1 MSFRVGVSDQGGSS
15 TVASQIN
22 FSVVAAI
29 TSAQTTSSLDLSND
43 TTLVIAAGGTLTVT
57 DSVEIG
63 SGATLDIE
71 SGGTLIL
78 SNLVQG
84 TGAATLLLE
93 GGTLEANGAFT
104 SIMPIVIG
112 AGGGTVNTNGYNVTL
127 AGNLSSA
134 ASTGTLIKMGAGT
147 LTFSGVNNYTGGTS
161 VQAGALVM
169 ASPSAASSSGI
180 LTVGPGT
187 LVVLGATTIASPAA
201 ANTSTST
208 AATQTNAE
216 TNTTADTATAT
227 LTATPTGTATDTTAD
242 RTTGA
247 PAAPSPPV
255 SPPESPVNADLSG
268 SQAAA
273 SPATMVS
280 NAAKVEG
287 INAFDDA
294 SAAARPSALVTSVA
308 WTTVTANTS
317 ISDGG
322 AVASEDYARAHDVVL
337 QSRRVGSSGIEA
349 WDAAGSV
356 DSSDKLHSA
365 GKHGPIEA
373 LVDAALVALVV

>member
-1 MSFRVGVSDQGGSS
+1 MPAAASTSSGSHNYTGALSGVSFRVGVSDQGGSS

-93 GGTLEANGAFT
+93 GGTLEANGEFT

-247 PAAPSPPV
+247 PRHRLRRSAPRNRRSTRTCP
-255 SPPESPVNADLSG
+255 
-268 SQAAA
+268 
-273 SPATMVS
+273 
-280 NAAKVEG
+280 
-287 INAFDDA
+287 
-294 SAAARPSALVTSVA
+294 AARPPPVPRRWFPTPPRWKASTHSMMLPRQHVLPPWSVRRMDHG
-308 WTTVTANTS
+308 
-317 ISDGG
+317 DG
-322 AVASEDYARAHDVVL
+322 EHEH
-337 QSRRVGSSGIEA
+337 QRRRGRRLGGLCSC
-349 WDAAGSV
+349 
-356 DSSDKLHSA
+356 
-365 GKHGPIEA
+365 P
-373 LVDAALVALVV
+373 